1 MFPHNSLLFFGKTSI
16 ICSEQGYY
24 SAGGKSMKRTTES
37 AAQIAREHNIS
48 PQLLRNRLK
57 KGMSI
62 EDAVKECINI
72 RDARK
77 ASGSTPHKS
86 SRPGQ
91 GEIEFAGE
99 TYASFSAACQALG
112 LRESSAYAKRKRLMA
127 DNNCDVVS
135 ATKKVLEE
143 AAILG
148 ANHRKRT
155 PVVINGISYDTQL
168 DAAGALGLSM
178 GSINARRARDKLSF
192 EEAVQVLLSSKSA
205 DFVYGAAATTHPW
218 PELRDAISGNQDYQL
233 TEDGDQI
240 TATLSL
246 PGGIAINYT
255 ISMTVSGFLSFYFQ
269 DLDFLASYDLNE
281 LNCRYIGVKFYREA
295 DNTVSARYDM
305 PVIGRIQSD
314 LAQFFRI
321 RNFIFSIISSIIN

>member
-1 MFPHNSLLFFGKTSI
+1 
-16 ICSEQGYY
+16 
-24 SAGGKSMKRTTES
+24 MKRSTES
-37 AAQIAREHNIS
+37 AAHIAREHNIS

-62 EDAVKECINI
+62 EDAIQECINV
-72 RDARK
+72 RDARA
-77 ASGSTPHKS
+77 ASGSAPHKS

-233 TEDGDQI
+233 AEDGNKI
-240 TATLSL
+240 NATISL

-255 ISMTVSGFLSFYFQ
+255 IFMTVSGFLSFHFQ
-269 DLDFLASYDLNE
+269 NLEFLADYDLNE
-281 LNCRYIGVKFYREA
+281 LNSRYIGVKFCREA
-295 DNTVSARYDM
+295 DNTVSIRYDM

-321 RNFIFSIISSIIN
+321 RNFVFSIISSIIKR

>member
-1 MFPHNSLLFFGKTSI
+1 
-16 ICSEQGYY
+16 
-24 SAGGKSMKRTTES
+24 MKRTTES

-62 EDAVKECINI
+62 ENAVKECINI

-91 GEIEFAGE
+91 GKIEFAGE

-127 DNNCDVVS
+127 NNNCDVVS

-205 DFVYGAAATTHPW
+205 DFVYGAAATTHLW
-218 PELRDAISGNQDYQL
+218 PELRDAISGTQDYQL
-233 TEDGDQI
+233 AEEGNKI
-240 TATLSL
+240 NATISL
-246 PGGIAINYT
+246 PGDITFNYT
-255 ISMTVSGFLSFYFQ
+255 ISMTVSGFLSFHFQ
-269 DLDFLASYDLNE
+269 NLEFLADYDLNE
-281 LNCRYIGVKFYREA
+281 LNSRYIGVKFCREA
-295 DNTVSARYDM
+295 DNTVSIRYDM

-321 RNFIFSIISSIIN
+321 RNFIFGIISSIIKR

>member
-1 MFPHNSLLFFGKTSI
+1 
-16 ICSEQGYY
+16 
-24 SAGGKSMKRTTES
+24 MKRTTES

-192 EEAVQVLLSSKSA
+192 EEAVRVLLEAKTS
-205 DFVYGAAATTHPW
+205 DYIYGIPCTTHPW
-218 PELRDAISGNQDYQL
+218 PELRDAISGTQDYRL
-233 TEDGDQI
+233 AEDGNKI
-240 TATLSL
+240 TATFSF

-255 ISMTVSGFLSFYFQ
+255 IFMTVSGFLSFHFQ
-269 DLDFLASYDLNE
+269 NLEFLADYDLNE
-281 LNCRYIGVKFYREA
+281 LNCRYIGIKFCREA
-295 DNTVSARYDM
+295 DNTVSIRYDM

-321 RNFIFSIISSIIN
+321 RNFIFSIISSIIKR

>member
-1 MFPHNSLLFFGKTSI
+1 
-16 ICSEQGYY
+16 
-24 SAGGKSMKRTTES
+24 MKRTTES

-57 KGMSI
+57 KGISI

-91 GEIEFAGE
+91 SEIKFAGE

-135 ATKKVLEE
+135 ATQKVLEE

-148 ANHRKRT
+148 VQHRKRT

-168 DAAGALGLSM
+168 DAAGALGLSI
-178 GSINARRARDKLSF
+178 GSINARRARDQLSF
-192 EEAVQVLLSSKSA
+192 EEAVQVLLNSKSA
-205 DFVYGAAATTHPW
+205 DFVYGDTAMTHPW
-218 PELRDAISGNQDYQL
+218 PELRDAICGNQDYQP
-233 TEDGDQI
+233 TQDGDMI

-246 PGGIAINYT
+246 PGN
-255 ISMTVSGFLSFYFQ
+255 ISISYIIFMTVSGFLSFHFQ
-269 DLDFLASYDLNE
+269 NLEFLADYDLNE
-281 LNCRYIGVKFYREA
+281 LNCRYIGIKFCREA
-295 DNTVSARYDM
+295 DNTVSIRYDM

-321 RNFIFSIISSIIN
+321 RNFIFSIISSIIKR

>member
-1 MFPHNSLLFFGKTSI
+1 MENTNK
-16 ICSEQGYY
+16 
-24 SAGGKSMKRTTES
+24 S

-62 EDAVKECINI
+62 ENAVKECINV
-72 RDARK
+72 RDARA

-112 LRESSAYAKRKRLMA
+112 LRESSAYAKRKRLM
-127 DNNCDVVS
+127 DDGYSLES
-135 ATKKVLEE
+135 ASRAVLEE
-143 AAILG
+143 AATRG
-148 ANHRKRT
+148 VQRRKRT
-155 PVVINGISYDTQL
+155 PVIINGISYDSQL
-168 DAAGALGLSM
+168 EASGALGLSM
-178 GSINARRARDKLSF
+178 GSINARRTREKLSF

-218 PELRDAISGNQDYQL
+218 PELRDAISGTQDYQL
-233 TEDGDQI
+233 AEEGNKI
-240 TATLSL
+240 NATISL
-246 PGGIAINYT
+246 PGDITFNYT
-255 ISMTVSGFLSFYFQ
+255 ISMTVSGFLSFHFQ
-269 DLDFLASYDLNE
+269 NLEFLADYDLNE
-281 LNCRYIGVKFYREA
+281 LNSRYIGVKFCREA
-295 DNTVSARYDM
+295 DNTVSIRYDM

-321 RNFIFSIISSIIN
+321 RNFIFGIISSIIRR

>member
-1 MFPHNSLLFFGKTSI
+1 
-16 ICSEQGYY
+16 
-24 SAGGKSMKRTTES
+24 MKRSTQN

-48 PQLLRNRLK
+48 PQLLRNRIK
-57 KGMSI
+57 KGMSVEEAI
-62 EDAVKECINI
+62 KECINV
-72 RDARK
+72 RDARA
-77 ASGSTPHKS
+77 ASGSAPHKS

-148 ANHRKRT
+148 VQHRKRT

-168 DAAGALGLSM
+168 DAAGALGLSI
-178 GSINARRARDKLSF
+178 GSINARRARDQLSF
-192 EEAVQVLLSSKSA
+192 EEAVQVLLNSKSA
-205 DFVYGAAATTHPW
+205 DFVYGDTAMTHPW
-218 PELRDAISGNQDYQL
+218 PELRDAICGNQDYQP
-233 TEDGDQI
+233 TQDGDMI

-246 PGGIAINYT
+246 PGN
-255 ISMTVSGFLSFYFQ
+255 ISISYIIFMTVSGFLSFHFQ
-269 DLDFLASYDLNE
+269 NLEFLADYDLNE
-281 LNCRYIGVKFYREA
+281 LNCRYIGIKFCREA
-295 DNTVSARYDM
+295 DNTVSIRYDM

-321 RNFIFSIISSIIN
+321 RNFIFSIISSIIKR

>member
-1 MFPHNSLLFFGKTSI
+1 
-16 ICSEQGYY
+16 
-24 SAGGKSMKRTTES
+24 MKRSTQN

-48 PQLLRNRLK
+48 PQLLRNRIK
-57 KGMSI
+57 KGMSVEEAI
-62 EDAVKECINI
+62 KECINV
-72 RDARK
+72 RDARA
-77 ASGSTPHKS
+77 ASGSAPHKS

-148 ANHRKRT
+148 VQHRKRT

-168 DAAGALGLSM
+168 DAAGALGLSI
-178 GSINARRARDKLSF
+178 GSINARRARDQLSF
-192 EEAVQVLLSSKSA
+192 EEAVQVLLNSKSA
-205 DFVYGAAATTHPW
+205 DFVYGDTAMTHPW
-218 PELRDAISGNQDYQL
+218 PELRDAICGNQDYQP
-233 TEDGDQI
+233 TQDGDMI

-246 PGGIAINYT
+246 PGN
-255 ISMTVSGFLSFYFQ
+255 ISISYIIFMTVSGFLSFHFQ
-269 DLDFLASYDLNE
+269 NLEFLADYDLNE
-281 LNCRYIGVKFYREA
+281 LNCRYIGIKFCREA
-295 DNTVSARYDM
+295 DNTVSIRYDM

-321 RNFIFSIISSIIN
+321 RNFIFGIISSIIKR

>member
-1 MFPHNSLLFFGKTSI
+1 
-16 ICSEQGYY
+16 
-24 SAGGKSMKRTTES
+24 MKRSTQN

-48 PQLLRNRLK
+48 PQLLRNRIK
-57 KGMSI
+57 KGMSVEEAI
-62 EDAVKECINI
+62 KECINV
-72 RDARK
+72 RDARA
-77 ASGSTPHKS
+77 ASGSAPHKS

-148 ANHRKRT
+148 VQHRKRT

-168 DAAGALGLSM
+168 DAAGALGLSI
-178 GSINARRARDKLSF
+178 GSINARRARDQLSF
-192 EEAVQVLLSSKSA
+192 EEAVQVLLNSKSA
-205 DFVYGAAATTHPW
+205 DFVYGDTAMTHPW
-218 PELRDAISGNQDYQL
+218 PELRDAICGNQDYQP
-233 TEDGDQI
+233 TQDGDMI

-246 PGGIAINYT
+246 PGN
-255 ISMTVSGFLSFYFQ
+255 ISISYIIFMTVSGFLSFHFQ
-269 DLDFLASYDLNE
+269 NLEFLADYDLNE
-281 LNCRYIGVKFYREA
+281 LNCRYIGIKFCREA
-295 DNTVSARYDM
+295 DNTVSIRYDM

-321 RNFIFSIISSIIN
+321 RNFIFNIISSIIKR